1 MYQAKVYTSWKI
13 IRVHHK
19 EWGMSEEIIDL
30 DAMRPEKQIVE
41 VAGKKIDT
49 SMISFGIVLDLI
61 DKMEGLGDGK
71 KNTRKMLSVFGDI
84 IDQILKESDKDIDDK
99 WIKENINGFMYMT
112 LIDKIVTPLLE
123 STTASAT
130 GTKKKEK
137 V

>member
-1 MYQAKVYTSWKI
+1 M
-13 IRVHHK
+13 
-19 EWGMSEEIIDL
+19 GEEIIDL
-30 DAMRPEKQIVE
+30 DAMRPEKQIIE
-41 VAGKKIDT
+41 IAGKKIDT

-61 DKMEGLGDGK
+61 DKMEGFSGGK
-71 KNTRKMLSVFGDI
+71 GKTKQMLAIFGDT

-123 STTASAT
+123 STTASAA

>member
-1 MYQAKVYTSWKI
+1 M
-13 IRVHHK
+13 
-19 EWGMSEEIIDL
+19 GEEIIDL

-41 VAGKKIDT
+41 IAGKSIDT

-61 DKMEGLGDGK
+61 DKMEELGDDK
-71 KNTRKMLSVFGDI
+71 RNTRKMLSVFGDI
-84 IDQILKESDKDIDDK
+84 INQILKESDKEIDDK

-112 LIDKIVTPLLE
+112 LIDKVVTPLLE
-123 STTASAT
+123 STTASAA